1 MSDIRVLITDPIAEE
16 GVEILKNN
24 GFEVTISPETKGEKL
39 IEGVRGYDVLI
50 VRSAT
55 RVTKDVIQS
64 ADRLK
69 VIGRA
74 GVGLDNID
82 LDAARAKGIT
92 VLNTPGAT
100 AISVAELTIGL
111 ILACLR
117 GIAFQDRSIRSG
129 KWAKKI
135 KGFELFGKTVGI
147 IGLGRIG
154 TEVAKRLI
162 PFGAKVV
169 AYDPYVQESEYAEI
183 VTLENLLR
191 RSDIITLH
199 LPLLDDTKLFINSER
214 IGAMKD
220 GVILINAA
228 RGGIVDED
236 ALVEGLETGKI
247 RAAGLDV
254 YETEPLPDDHP
265 LLKFEQVVLTSH
277 IGAQTIEGQ
286 VRAAVDLASK
296 IVKHFKS

>member
-1 MSDIRVLITDPIAEE
+1 M
-16 GVEILKNN
+16 
-24 GFEVTISPETKGEKL
+24 
-39 IEGVRGYDVLI
+39 
-50 VRSAT
+50 
-55 RVTKDVIQS
+55 
-64 ADRLK
+64 
-69 VIGRA
+69 
-74 GVGLDNID
+74 
-82 LDAARAKGIT
+82 
-92 VLNTPGAT
+92 
-100 AISVAELTIGL
+100 
-111 ILACLR
+111 
-117 GIAFQDRSIRSG
+117 
-129 KWAKKI
+129 
-135 KGFELFGKTVGI
+135 
-147 IGLGRIG
+147 
-154 TEVAKRLI
+154 
-162 PFGAKVV
+162 V

-199 LPLLDDTKLFINSER
+199 LPLLDDTKHFINSER

-265 LLKFEQVVLTSH
+265 LLKFEQVILTSH